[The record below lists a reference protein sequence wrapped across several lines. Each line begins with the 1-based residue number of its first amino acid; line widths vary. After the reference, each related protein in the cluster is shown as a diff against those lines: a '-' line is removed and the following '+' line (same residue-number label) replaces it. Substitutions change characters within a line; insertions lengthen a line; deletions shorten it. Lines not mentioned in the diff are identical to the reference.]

1 MNKLNILT
9 LLCGILGIGYINA
22 GRIADPLP
30 VGFMDDHDSFILEPV
45 QKTTLEN
52 IQIIF
57 KFGSEK
63 NRK

>member
-1 MNKLNILT
+1 MNKLNIFI
-9 LLCGILGIGYINA
+9 LLCVIFSIGYINA

-30 VGFMDDHDSFILEPV
+30 VGFMDDHNSFILEPV
-45 QKTTLEN
+45 EKTTLQN
-52 IQIIF
+52 NQIIF

>member
-9 LLCGILGIGYINA
+9 LLCGIFGIGYINA

-30 VGFMDDHDSFILEPV
+30 VGFMDDHESFILEPV

-52 IQIIF
+52 HQIIF
-57 KFGSEK
+57 KFGNENK
-63 NRK
+63 RK